1 MKKISAI
8 ILTAA
13 ILLTM
18 TGCDRAGSSSDAPDS
33 SSVDSAQS
41 SGGTSDDPDELSA
54 MPEWEYVTLVRDNY
68 KKYFVASSSP
78 VDGLPNVSNNLL
90 VRSLKTAVEEDNSG
104 KMRALLEKFSA
115 EPSLPERVKLTD
127 EILNFLCK
135 TDEIKDQDEFFSL
148 KKLKILEGFWG
159 TGDIFLKPT
168 TEITAEP
175 LEEAYKYLT
184 ERYCMAI
191 IGSQVLSY
199 VDLIGSKKGDD
210 GKYYPNMEEYN
221 KRVFEDYGS
230 GKLTEKQLAD
240 NTLYL
245 AYYGV
250 LKDKNLIMLDEFRAY
265 AAANAPDSL
274 ALVNAAANEAAALF
288 SGINDVV
295 ITEYKAENAPTT
307 SGTSSTPNTS
317 STSGTSSAA
326 SGSQS

>member
-18 TGCDRAGSSSDAPDS
+18 TGCDRAGNSSDIPDW
-33 SSVDSAQS
+33 SVGSGQS
-41 SGGTSDDPDELSA
+41 SEETSSGSDELSD
-54 MPEWEYVTLVRDNY
+54 MPEWEYVSLVRDNY

-90 VRSLKTAVEEDNSG
+90 VRSLETAVKEDGAG

-115 EPSLPERVKLTD
+115 EPSLSERVKLTD
-127 EILNFLCK
+127 EILNLLCK
-135 TDEIKDQDEFFSL
+135 TDEITKQNEFFSP
-148 KKLKILEGFWG
+148 KKLTILEGFWG
-159 TGDIFLKPT
+159 TGDKLPEPT
-168 TEITAEP
+168 TELTAEP
-175 LEEAYKYLT
+175 LDEAYKYLT

-210 GKYYPNMEEYN
+210 GKYYPNMEDYN

-230 GKLTEKQLAD
+230 GKLTDKQLAD

-250 LKDKNLIMLDEFRAY
+250 FKDKDLTMLDEFRAY
-265 AAANAPDSL
+265 AAANSPDSL
-274 ALVNAAANEAAALF
+274 AVINAAANEAAALF

-295 ITEYKAENAPTT
+295 ITEFKTGSVSTA
-307 SGTSSTPNTS
+307 SDTSS
-317 STSGTSSAA
+317 STD
-326 SGSQS
+326 SQS